1 MIMNT
6 IESLCMQRWSSS
18 YTAISDDLFL
28 RLYVLEV
35 ERIIAY
41 RIGEAGKDSS

>member
-28 RLYVLEV
+28 RLYVLEA